1 MVLRKKE
8 RLPRRSVAVVLL
20 AAALV
25 TALTGNAGAGSPFPI
40 NCHAAGYVLTTP
52 GTPDSWTLVGQGSC
66 FGDFEGTYALSFTG
80 AGTSQGLG
88 LCSDPTL
95 PFIVTNLNIVLTG
108 SLTNLADLSVKPI
121 TQRWSAPLT
130 TYPLGTPF
138 LVSKLD
144 GTFLGGGNFLNHI
157 FLNCSGS
164 PVAWFDWVF
173 LT

>member
-25 TALTGNAGAGSPFPI
+25 TALTGNAGAVSPLPI
-40 NCHAAGYVLTTP
+40 TCTAAGYVLTTP
-52 GTPDSWTLVGQGSC
+52 GTPDTWSLLGQGSC
-66 FGDFEGTYALSFTG
+66 QGDLEGTYALSFTG
-80 AGTSQGLG
+80 TGTSQGLG
-88 LCSDPTL
+88 LCTDPPL
-95 PFIVTNLNIVLTG
+95 PFIVTNLNIVVTG
-108 SLTNLADLSVKPI
+108 TLTNLADLSVKPI
-121 TQRWSAPLT
+121 TQRWSTPLT

-144 GTFLGGGNFLNHI
+144 GSLLGAGNFFNHI

-164 PVAWFDWVF
+164 PVAWFQWGF